1 MDKKSFLFL
10 AAAMALTSCGE
21 SGSEEPNVPTPE
33 PSTPSTSNPEVKI
46 ASRATDAAFENT
58 DAIGVFMTYD
68 GTFQS
73 TGNYLNN
80 AKYTNSNGVWSTTS
94 AYYWRDQTSTA
105 DFYGY
110 YPYASSISDATNYSF
125 SVSNNQSVEANY
137 KASDFLWGAAKSKSP
152 STSAVSLTLD
162 HIMSKIVINVAAGDG
177 FQESD
182 LTTNGVNIVLH
193 NAKVQSKIN
202 LGTGSVTVTGN
213 AVDIT
218 PCKQTDLSAI
228 LLLPPQTI
236 SGDIIEVTYNNDS
249 YKLNKSFTCES
260 GKQYTATI
268 TLTKTQGGINVS
280 IGSWDVVD
288 GDFGGVVN

>member
-1 MDKKSFLFL
+1 MDKNSFLFL
-10 AAAMALTSCGE
+10 AAAMALTSCGG
-21 SGSEEPNVPTPE
+21 SGSDEPNVPTPE
-33 PSTPSTSNPEVKI
+33 PSKPSSSSPEVKI
-46 ASRATDAAFENT
+46 ASRATDASFENA
-58 DAIGVFMTYD
+58 DAIGVFMAYG
-68 GTFQS
+68 GTFQN

-80 AKYTNSNGVWSTTS
+80 AKYTNSDGVWGSAT

-125 SVSNNQSVEANY
+125 SVSDNQSVEANY
-137 KASDFLWGAAKSKSP
+137 KASDFLWGTAKGKSP
-152 STSAVSLTLD
+152 STSTVSLTLD
-162 HIMSKIVINVAAGDG
+162 HLMSKIVINVVAGDG

-193 NAKVQSKIN
+193 NAKNQSQIN
-202 LGTGSVTVTGN
+202 LGTGSVTATGN
-213 AVDIT
+213 TVDIT
-218 PCKQTDLSAI
+218 PCRKTDLSAI

-236 SGDIIEVTYNNDS
+236 SGDIIEVIYNNDS

-268 TLTKTQGGINVS
+268 TLIKTQGGINVS